1 MAAAGSMRDFTP
13 NIDPVTGLP
22 VMAVPT
28 MPGAPMIPGMT
39 GLPAYPGIAGLNELF
54 SPQFGRNEV
63 LTTAAEN
70 AVGGGF
76 GGGGFAGAQGMRLLD
91 SERKANWALG
101 HQILEPYLNREFE
114 AGQGAANRQ
123 SRLNEIAA
131 QGANALQQLQ
141 LSEAGETARLT
152 QAQQAQ
158 LERDILQG
166 QQAMQQLTLREAGDT
181 SRQRIGIGGTLAN
194 TLLQGE
200 IANRNRPG
208 GPTVYGADNLSGPIG
223 STFYGS
229 PGTGLASVQ
238 PGSTFSPMTSR
249 TPAPAG
255 GSGVDSLGLGSSSI
269 DALLRR
275 YGLL

>member
-1 MAAAGSMRDFTP
+1 
-13 NIDPVTGLP
+13 
-22 VMAVPT
+22 
-28 MPGAPMIPGMT
+28 MPGAPAVP
-39 GLPAYPGIAGLNELF
+39 GLPTYPGIVGLNELF
-54 SPQFGRNEV
+54 SPNFGRSEV

-91 SERKANWALG
+91 SERKANLALG

-141 LSEAGETARLT
+141 LSEAGETTRLT

-181 SRQRIGIGGTLAN
+181 SRQRTAIGGNLAN
-194 TLLQGE
+194 TLLQAELRNAGPSGTTRAPFQVGATFGTPSNVNLFDSEVAYNPAARGE
-200 IANRNRPG
+200 TPTG
-208 GPTVYGADNLSGPIG
+208 GA
-223 STFYGS
+223 
-229 PGTGLASVQ
+229 
-238 PGSTFSPMTSR
+238 
-249 TPAPAG
+249 
-255 GSGVDSLGLGSSSI
+255 LGLGSSSI
-269 DALLRR
+269 DQLLRK